1 MKNSITKNKWFWIV
15 VVLVGLSILGKFLG
29 LYDEK
34 DVSSTDPVIQSE
46 QSSPNNGSSA
56 RYKSNSQADNSIPEV
71 SKPVVKEPPY
81 IITGSVPTYTIIDE
95 GEVNYSTVIR
105 PVCNIVAESGL
116 SQSDIEKIAKDIVNR
131 YIKLKKVNAVGIFI
145 FSDKSKIG
153 KEAYDIAKI
162 DWAPYGDW
170 GKAGDIESGDYSKHR
185 FNIALS
191 QQ

>member
-1 MKNSITKNKWFWIV
+1 MVIIV
-15 VVLVGLSILGKFLG
+15 LAALGNIFG
-29 LYDEK
+29 LYDK
-34 DVSSTDPVIQSE
+34 KAPVNDTTKATTVTNNSMNDKQSNE
-46 QSSPNNGSSA
+46 S
-56 RYKSNSQADNSIPEV
+56 
-71 SKPVVKEPPY
+71 KEPPY
-81 IITGSVPTYTIIDE
+81 IIAGSVPTYKIIDE

-116 SQSDIEKIAKDIVNR
+116 SQSDIENIAKDIVNR

-170 GKAGDIESGDYSKHR
+170 GKAGDIESGDYTKHK
-185 FNIALS
+185 FNITLS